1 MNSFNKSHFVCPFH
15 YLLPASSGC
24 RILKW
29 SLLSQA
35 PSPDFYIFFLYKKIS
50 RIDTISSEAFLSNR
64 LGKNYFT
71 VAMTS
76 LIFFT

>member
-15 YLLPASSGC
+15 YLCPASSEC
-24 RILKW
+24 RILKR
-29 SLLSQA
+29 SLRSQA
-35 PSPDFYIFFLYKKIS
+35 PSPVFYIFFLYKKIS
-50 RIDTISSEAFLSNR
+50 RIDVSGS
-64 LGKNYFT
+64 YFT

>member
-50 RIDTISSEAFLSNR
+50 RIATILRKFPFQSPGED
-64 LGKNYFT
+64 YFT

>member
-15 YLLPASSGC
+15 YLLPTSSGC

-35 PSPDFYIFFLYKKIS
+35 PSPDFYIFFLYKKSSCIA
-50 RIDTISSEAFLSNR
+50 TIFRKLPFRSSGED
-64 LGKNYFT
+64 YFT

>member
-15 YLLPASSGC
+15 YLLPASFEY

-35 PSPDFYIFFLYKKIS
+35 PSPVFYIFFLYKKFS
-50 RIDTISSEAFLSNR
+50 RIATISSEVPFP
-64 LGKNYFT
+64 
-71 VAMTS
+71 VAR
-76 LIFFT
+76 

>member
-15 YLLPASSGC
+15 YLLPTSFGC

-35 PSPDFYIFFLYKKIS
+35 PSPVFYIFFLYKKIS
-50 RIDTISSEAFLSNR
+50 RIDVS
-64 LGKNYFT
+64 GNYFT